1 MGDGAEFTA
10 AMRKFIIN
18 FLKMK
23 YARAVFQFL
32 FIAANKYFAESFKHL
47 VQWLKSVNIRI
58 NLLKNFIKVYNRLLI
73 EYAC

>member
-1 MGDGAEFTA
+1 
-10 AMRKFIIN
+10 
-18 FLKMK
+18 MK

-58 NLLKNFIKVYNRLLI
+58 NLVQTLSRLKNLIKVYYLYLI